1 MSSDLLGA
9 TDPLEY
15 VELVQD
21 EKVREW
27 ELKIY
32 EKAGA
37 YAGRLKIT
45 SELIPA
51 VPDPPLIDN
60 INYNCQ
66 LEIKMVAA
74 EFLKDDGDAIGK
86 QDPFLAFDYDGLQYK
101 TEVQDDAGK
110 SAKYNDVFLLENI
123 EEHARSGK
131 ELTIQAFDHD
141 VGSCDLL
148 GSANPKTIQSMCVDE
163 IAHY

>member
-15 VELVQD
+15 VEMVQD

-27 ELKIY
+27 DLKIY

-37 YAGRLKIT
+37 YAGHLKIT

-51 VPDPPLIDN
+51 KPDPPLIDN

-74 EFLKDDGDAIGK
+74 EFIKDDGDSIGK
-86 QDPFLAFDYDGLQYK
+86 QDPYLAFNYDGKQYK

-123 EEHARSGK
+123 ESHIRDSE
-131 ELTIQAFDHD
+131 ELT
-141 VGSCDLL
+141 L
-148 GSANPKTIQSMCVDE
+148 
-163 IAHY
+163 